1 MDDELETALNPKA
14 YNTVDPEV
22 RAYVYSLV
30 SALGGTGADEDG
42 KYLLGDDALA
52 CLKDIKKW
60 LKLYDEKSNRL
71 DVARCLAEANLVNG
85 DLLEILAAWP
95 EEATDDK
102 LKSKISLACLELLV
116 PLTWPIDKSEMQM
129 TVNHHRHVP
138 YLQLAQTEYKRRII
152 QHDALILRTATRIV
166 LPSIA
171 LPQEER
177 TSRDEG
183 IIKLL
188 LYFLRNV
195 AMISAPPN
203 LPIEGS
209 EGEVSRSATIEAFH
223 KQEVLA
229 LLLTIASN
237 MGEDFNTQDT
247 VILEVLFHLLKGVD
261 VEKLFMDK
269 EQMAASNSDELKSL
283 LKKEANMHRSYAR
296 NAPTRHNR
304 FGTMIWVKRDN
315 ARGMSAVSGQDVLT
329 DAQNTLTKMDQ
340 SKKWNKPKQ
349 RSKDTDQSSDR
360 FDLPIPLDSSA
371 THHLR
376 CFVEEFLDSSFNPL
390 FSHIRRAIERE
401 ADRVLEAHTQQFF
414 YLVSWFLEAERVRRR
429 KKAEALKKSTG
440 PASKITTDFEAD
452 SFALIASVLNQETFI
467 LLNRFMQDRLD
478 MKSWRD
484 VNAGTRALTQIL
496 LIVQEMTQSPV
507 EEDQEIAENIQN
519 RIFYEETTHDR
530 IIAILR
536 GYKDQGFG
544 YLDCSTEL
552 AHVFLRMLERYSR
565 ENVDLQVRSR
575 RRARKSK
582 KAAARQ
588 RGDEANAEDDENAS
602 EMEEAV
608 EAERVSRERK
618 FDFTR
623 FAAKFMNQACIDTFV
638 AFTKYYKD
646 LSSEQLKRAHRFFYR
661 VAFKQELS
669 VILFRL
675 DIISLFY
682 RMIKGPQGLDSGG
695 STYRE
700 WEELVRQLIK
710 RLIKKMAQRPE
721 MVVELLFS
729 KIRSSVFYLE
739 NGYEEHRAEKKPRP
753 PAPLEIRGTMT
764 KEEQLGVAV
773 AVLYD
778 DNLELVDWIAKV
790 LSDAA
795 SERQS
800 WEAEAAARR
809 AADDEEQPDAKPPS
823 IVLIPGTPERATAL
837 FKNAKLRL
845 LLTLAGFERLGIDD
859 EPGTTWILPSGL
871 TARDLHATHDC
882 IDRHRR
888 DPVMQYGDEDP
899 VSAQDLLRRKPA
911 RRAEFDDDSD
921 GIVPD
926 EEEEEEEEEEFLFP
940 AGGPVDEKR
949 RKKDALAELK
959 QKRRKRRHSDDE
971 EEEENEATRERR
983 RKARWEA
990 DLEKRRKIKSAEF
1003 VGDSSEEDSD
1013 ADREFFRMEEER
1025 RRGQAG
1031 RVREA
1036 LRAGRVRGGRERLN
1050 KAEKENEEEDAMSI
1064 DDGSATTQDEEEG
1077 VDEHRVQTRKRK
1089 SNHPLPEVRKKTKI
1103 ALDDDLDSLSS
1114 PAPPAEEEEEVST
1127 TDEAEDEETPL
1138 SSPLSSQLKVGGFG
1152 GVRGHSGLL
1161 SDAGGEEIGNGGGQ
1175 VDGDE
1180 EGNGDG
1186 GGLVGGDRD
1195 EEGDEGMDGDKR
1207 VSHKARRRPVVLEDS
1222 D

>member
-1 MDDELETALNPKA
+1 M
-14 YNTVDPEV
+14 
-22 RAYVYSLV
+22 
-30 SALGGTGADEDG
+30 
-42 KYLLGDDALA
+42 
-52 CLKDIKKW
+52 KDIKKW
-60 LKLYDEKSNRL
+60 LKLYDEKTNRL

-95 EEATDDK
+95 EESTDDK
-102 LKSKISLACLELLV
+102 FKSKIALACLEIIV
-116 PLTWPIDKSEMQM
+116 PLTWPIEKSEMQM

-138 YLQLAQTEYKRRII
+138 YLQLAQTEYKRKIMH
-152 QHDALILRTATRIV
+152 HDALILRTAVRIA

-195 AMISAPPN
+195 AMISAPLN
-203 LPIEGS
+203 LPVEGS

-237 MGEDFNTQDT
+237 MGEDFKTQDT

-269 EQMAASNSDELKSL
+269 EQMDASNSDELKSL
-283 LKKEANMHRSYAR
+283 LKKEANMHRSYAK

-329 DAQNTLTKMDQ
+329 NAQHTLTKMDE

-360 FDLPIPLDSSA
+360 FDLPVSLDSSA
-371 THHLR
+371 AHHLR

-401 ADRVLEAHTQQFF
+401 ADRVLEAHTQQYF

-429 KKAEALKKSTG
+429 KKAEALKTSRG
-440 PASKITTDFEAD
+440 PASKLTTDFEAD

-467 LLNRFMQDRLD
+467 LLNRFMQDRMD

-496 LIVQEMTQSPV
+496 LIVQEMGESPV

-544 YLDCSTEL
+544 YLDSSTEL

-565 ENVDLQVRSR
+565 ENVDLQIRSR

-582 KAAARQ
+582 KAAARG
-588 RGDEANAEDDENAS
+588 RGDVANAEDDENAS
-602 EMEEAV
+602 ELEDTV

-623 FAAKFMNQACIDTFV
+623 FSAKFMNQACIDTFV
-638 AFTKYYKD
+638 AFTRYYKD
-646 LSSEQLKRAHRFFYR
+646 LSSEQLKRSHRFFYR

-669 VILFRL
+669 VMLFRL
-675 DIISLFY
+675 DIIALFY
-682 RMIKGPQGLDSGG
+682 RMIKGPQGLDSANA
-695 STYRE
+695 TYRE
-700 WEELVRQLIK
+700 WDELVRQLIK

-729 KIRSSVFYLE
+729 KVRSSVFYLE
-739 NGYEEHRAEKKPRP
+739 NGYEEQRVEKKARP
-753 PAPLEIRGTMT
+753 PATLEIRGTMT
-764 KEEQLGVAV
+764 KEEQIGVAV

-778 DNLELVDWIAKV
+778 DNLELVDWVAKV

-809 AADDEEQPDAKPPS
+809 AEAGEEALEDQPDAKPPS
-823 IVLIPGTPERATAL
+823 IVLIPGTPERATAR

-859 EPGTTWILPSGL
+859 EPGATWIIPSELP
-871 TARDLHATHDC
+871 ARDLHETHEC

-888 DPVMQYGDEDP
+888 DPVMLYGDEDP
-899 VSAQDLLRRKPA
+899 VSAEDLLRRKPSA
-911 RRAEFDDDSD
+911 RPQRAEYDDDSD
-921 GIVPD
+921 GDGIVPD
-926 EEEEEEEEEEFLFP
+926 GEEDFLFP
-940 AGGPVDEKR
+940 AGGPVDEKA
-949 RKKDALAELK
+949 RKRDALSELK
-959 QKRRKRRHSDDE
+959 KKRRKRRRIAASDE
-971 EEEENEATRERR
+971 EEEQNDGLDDATRERR
-983 RKARWEA
+983 RKARLEA
-990 DLEKRRKIKSAEF
+990 DLEKRRKIKSTEL
-1003 VGDSSEEDSD
+1003 VGDSEDDSD
-1013 ADREFFRMEEER
+1013 ADREFFRKEEER
-1025 RRGQAG
+1025 RKGQAG
-1031 RVREA
+1031 KVMEA
-1036 LRAGRVRGGRERLN
+1036 LRAGRVDGERLD
-1050 KAEKENEEEDAMSI
+1050 KSEKEKKRAKRKSSENNNAMSESRKRTKLALNEEDAMSSDHFSI
-1064 DDGSATTQDEEEG
+1064 PSPRSAAGATQD
-1077 VDEHRVQTRKRK
+1077 VDEEDELDISSSDNQAPKHNSPQTKL
-1089 SNHPLPEVRKKTKI
+1089 LPKTQTNSKT
-1103 ALDDDLDSLSS
+1103 ALSDDDSLSS
-1114 PAPPAEEEEEVST
+1114 PAAAAST
-1127 TDEAEDEETPL
+1127 QDEDDNKEEETPL
-1138 SSPLSSQLKVGGFG
+1138 SSPFSSQLKAGAGLGSSRNGFEDKLG
-1152 GVRGHSGLL
+1152 RYMNGRGDGDVDMDGHPDDDDSGL
-1161 SDAGGEEIGNGGGQ
+1161 STAPQQNKP
-1175 VDGDE
+1175 
-1180 EGNGDG
+1180 
-1186 GGLVGGDRD
+1186 R
-1195 EEGDEGMDGDKR
+1195 
-1207 VSHKARRRPVVLEDS
+1207 ARRRLVVLD
-1222 D
+1222 DC